1 MRTPLEIGKHV
12 YAHLEQIAPEIKSY
26 FGLLSLF
33 GVLKLSEATDDAS
46 FRAQAVEYLR
56 RFPDHINHGY
66 YNFPNYRIGGIAR
79 AYALFKGY
87 MTDDETKRLVREY
100 AQEAMTAPRDRMGI
114 VKGPWKTARNVIWI
128 DNAMAITP
136 FLLYAGLALG
146 EQAWV
151 DEAVQQTLKMYDV
164 FLDPANGLLHQS
176 KDEIASGVITNDH
189 WGRGNGWGY
198 IALTEL
204 LQYLPQDHPERAR
217 VEEYFGR
224 HSYAMLMCQND
235 HDVWCQ
241 ELCNPLSYEESTA
254 TGLILYGFGV
264 GLRLDYLHPDCFGP
278 AFQAGMKAMVQLFI
292 GENYEIKSVCPG
304 CRTPGQGRLKGRV
317 ESYINRSPV
326 TDDFHGHGPVL
337 LTMAEAARHGID
349 AFD

>member
-1 MRTPLEIGKHV
+1 MRTPLDIGKHV
-12 YAHLEQIAPEIKSY
+12 YAHLQEVTPELKHY

-33 GVLKLSEATDDAS
+33 GVLKLSEAAEDTA
-46 FRAQAVEYLR
+46 FRDEAVAYLR
-56 RFPDHINHGY
+56 RFPDHIEHGK
-66 YNFPNYRIGGIAR
+66 YNFPNYRLGGLAP
-79 AYALFKGY
+79 AYALFRRY
-87 MTDDETKRLVREY
+87 MTDDEPVRLVREY
-100 AQEAMTAPRDRMGI
+100 AEEAMTAPRDRMGI

-136 FLLYAGLALG
+136 FLLYAGLYFK
-146 EQAWV
+146 EQRYV
-151 DEAVQQTLKMYDV
+151 DEAAAQTLKMYDV

-176 KDEIASGVITNDH
+176 KDEIAAGVITNDH

-204 LQYLPQDHPERAR
+204 LQYLPHDHPERAR

-224 HSYAMLMCQND
+224 HSYAMLLCQND

-241 ELCNPLSYEESTA
+241 ELTCPTSYEESTA
-254 TGLILYGFGV
+254 TGLILYGFSV

-278 AFQAGMKAMVQLFI
+278 AYRAGMQAMVKRFI

-304 CRTPGQGRLKGRV
+304 CRTPGDGRLKGRI

-326 TDDFHGHGPVL
+326 TDDLHGHGPVL
-337 LTMAEAARHGID
+337 LTMAEAVRQGIRE
-349 AFD
+349 F